1 MEDLL
6 DRSDFNPVDYI
17 NEYFPTES
25 SLDILDTYLVGLN
38 SKIATLDEEISKS
51 VQVQSSTGQQATK
64 VNLLNKPM
72 I

>member
-38 SKIATLDEEISKS
+38 SKIATLD
-51 VQVQSSTGQQATK
+51 
-64 VNLLNKPM
+64 
-72 I
+72 